1 MLNEAKTE
9 QIGLRALPRR
19 QISITF
25 TGVLL
30 AMFLGSLDQT
40 IVGTAMPRIISDLG
54 GFTHYTW
61 VTISYM
67 IASTVAVPITGK
79 LIDMYGRK
87 KLYIAGLG
95 IFIVCSLL
103 SGLSQ
108 TMTQIIVFRGLQGIG
123 GGIMIANAFTL
134 IGDLFPPGER
144 GKYQGIMSGVFG
156 LSSIIGPPLGGF
168 LTDSLSWHWIFFI
181 NIPLGLIVIALFMI
195 FFPDIR
201 PDVAKHK
208 VDYPG
213 VITLVLAVVP
223 ALLAL
228 SWGGVDY
235 HWLSVE
241 IVGMFVFSV
250 MMGAAF
256 IIIEQRSLNPIIP
269 LALFRNRIL
278 AISEIIIFFNGV
290 GMFGSIIFIP
300 LFFQGVLGVSA
311 TTSGSFLTPMML
323 GMVGGSFVS
332 GQLLSR
338 AGGHYRVQGAVGIA
352 IMAAGMYLLS
362 QMSLETRYVM
372 AVVNIVV
379 TGFGLGITMPLYTI
393 AVQNAV
399 PYEVLGV
406 ATSSTAFFRSIG
418 GSVGLAIFGS
428 IVNNRFAAS
437 FRDAL
442 PPVVKASISEE
453 KLNLLVRNPQALVS
467 AEAQIQLKNM
477 FEMLG
482 TQGTTIFEQVLQAL
496 RQSLSSA
503 LSEVFLVGVGVL
515 AIAFVA
521 NLFIKEIPLRRV
533 HTMSVQSN
541 LEHLDK

>member
-1 MLNEAKTE
+1 VKSEFSMISEVETE
-9 QIGLRALPRR
+9 QVGLRALPQK

-61 VTISYM
+61 ITISYM

-87 KLYIAGLG
+87 KLYIAGLS

-108 TMTQIIVFRGLQGIG
+108 TMTQIIIFRGLQGIG

-181 NIPLGLIVIALFMI
+181 NIPLGLIVIALFML
-195 FFPDIR
+195 FFPDVR
-201 PDVAKHK
+201 PDIVKHK
-208 VDYPG
+208 VDYYG
-213 VITLVLAVVP
+213 VITLILAVVP

-228 SWGGVDY
+228 SWGGVEY
-235 HWLSVE
+235 PWLSVE
-241 IVGMFVFSV
+241 IIGMFVFSII
-250 MMGAAF
+250 MGVAF
-256 IIIEQRSLNPIIP
+256 IIIERRGQNPIIP
-269 LALFRNRIL
+269 LSLFNNRIL
-278 AISEIIIFFNGV
+278 AVSEIVIFFTGI
-290 GMFGSIIFIP
+290 GMFGSIIFVP

-338 AGGHYRVQGAVGIA
+338 AGGHYRIQGTAGIA
-352 IMAAGMYLLS
+352 IMTAGMYMLS
-362 QMSLETRYVM
+362 RMTMETSYSM

-379 TGFGLGITMPLYTI
+379 TGFGLGIIMPLYTI

-406 ATSSTAFFRSIG
+406 ATSLTAFFRSLG

-428 IVNNRFAAS
+428 VMNNRFASS
-437 FRDAL
+437 FMDAL
-442 PPVVKASISEE
+442 PPSVKTVIPAERLE
-453 KLNLLVRNPQALVS
+453 LLVRNPQALVS
-467 AEAQIQLKNM
+467 VEAQAQLKNM
-477 FEMLG
+477 FETLG
-482 TQGTTIFEQVLQAL
+482 AQGTTIFEQVLQ
-496 RQSLSSA
+496 
-503 LSEVFLVGVGVL
+503 LVGVGVL
-515 AIAFVA
+515 VIAFVV
-521 NLFIKEIPLRRV
+521 NFFIKEIPLRKV
-533 HTMSVQSN
+533 HTMSVQLNS
-541 LEHLDK
+541 EHSDRIDKPQE